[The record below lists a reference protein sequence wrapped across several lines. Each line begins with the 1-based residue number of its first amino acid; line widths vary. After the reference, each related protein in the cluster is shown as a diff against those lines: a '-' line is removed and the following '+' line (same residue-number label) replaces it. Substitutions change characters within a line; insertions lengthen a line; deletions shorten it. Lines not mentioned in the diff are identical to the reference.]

1 MKPIIFGQV
10 LAQTLRASSRLP
22 EPFSKVLQKILT
34 KPNTNNYNN
43 SLCVVFECRIP
54 LANVIVVGAQ
64 WGDEGK
70 GKITDLLSR
79 SAHVVVRYQGG
90 VNAGH
95 TVVVNQQTF
104 KLHLIPSGILY
115 PETECIISAG
125 TVIDPKVLIEELDR
139 VEALG
144 ISTKNLM
151 IAQTAHVTMP
161 YHRLFDQA
169 SEERRGTRKI
179 GTTGRG
185 IGPTYADK
193 SERTGLRI
201 MDLMDAEG
209 LRSQLE
215 WVIPYKNVVLEKLYN
230 LPPLDLETVFNEYI
244 TYADRLRS
252 HVVDASLRID
262 QAIRRRANIL
272 FEGAQGT
279 LLDLDHGTYPYVTSS
294 NPISGGACVGGGV
307 GPTMIDRVIGVAKAY
322 TTRVGE
328 GPFPTEMIDGIGE
341 VLCDRGAEF
350 GTTTGRK
357 RRCGWFD
364 AVIGRYA
371 VRVNGLDCLAITKL
385 DVLDTLDEIKVCVAY
400 EIDGERCE
408 HFPSDSRLFARC
420 KPIYETLP
428 GWKQPTSEC
437 RVLDDL
443 PQAALDY
450 LKFLAEIMEA
460 PIAIV
465 SLGAGRDQTIIIE
478 DPIHGPKRALL
489 DLNGQPVEAG
499 IE

>member
-1 MKPIIFGQV
+1 M
-10 LAQTLRASSRLP
+10 
-22 EPFSKVLQKILT
+22 
-34 KPNTNNYNN
+34 
-43 SLCVVFECRIP
+43 
-54 LANVIVVGAQ
+54 ANVIVVGAQ

-70 GKITDLLSR
+70 GKITDLLSG
-79 SAHVVVRYQGG
+79 SANVVVRYQGG

-115 PETECIISAG
+115 PDTECIISSG
-125 TVIDPKVLIEELDR
+125 TVIDPKVLIEELDQ

-144 ISTKNLM
+144 VSTKNLM

-161 YHRLFDQA
+161 YHRLFDKA

-193 SERTGLRI
+193 SERSGLRMI
-201 MDLMDAEG
+201 DLMDAEG
-209 LRSQLE
+209 LRLQLE
-215 WVIPYKNVVLEKLYN
+215 WVIPYKNFVLEKLYN
-230 LPPLDLETVFNEYI
+230 LPPLDLEAVLAEYLG
-244 TYADRLRS
+244 YAERLRP
-252 HVVDASLRID
+252 HMVDASLRID

-294 NPISGGACVGGGV
+294 NPISGGACVGAGV
-307 GPTMIDRVIGVAKAY
+307 GPTVIDRVIGVSKAY

-328 GPFPTEMIDGIGE
+328 GPFPTEMIDGVGE
-341 VLCDRGAEF
+341 ILCDRGAEF

-371 VRVNGLDCLAITKL
+371 VRVNGLDCLAVTKL
-385 DVLDTLDEIKVCVAY
+385 DVLDTLSEIKVCIAY
-400 EIDGERCE
+400 DIDGERCE
-408 HFPSDSRLFARC
+408 HFPSDSRQFARC
-420 KPIYETLP
+420 QPIYQTLP
-428 GWKQPTSEC
+428 GWNQSTSEC
-437 RVLDDL
+437 RVLEDL

-450 LKFLAEIMEA
+450 LKYLAELMEV

-489 DLNGQPVEAG
+489 HPEQVSM
-499 IE
+499 